1 MEEVLDISSVLGVIA
16 DHFAVPVE
24 QVTEQSVFT
33 RDLGADPLDLVE
45 LSMRLENEF
54 GVQIDDDESEACV
67 DVRSALQLLGEKL
80 ADRAGADANAATRQA
95 SAWAGRECCLPS

>member
-1 MEEVLDISSVLGVIA
+1 MEEVLDVPYALGVIA

-33 RDLGADPLDLVE
+33 RDLGADSLDLIE
-45 LSMRLENEF
+45 LSMRLEHEF
-54 GVQIDDDESEACV
+54 GVQIDDDESESCA

-80 ADRAGADANAATRQA
+80 AAADR
-95 SAWAGRECCLPS
+95 SARPIFT